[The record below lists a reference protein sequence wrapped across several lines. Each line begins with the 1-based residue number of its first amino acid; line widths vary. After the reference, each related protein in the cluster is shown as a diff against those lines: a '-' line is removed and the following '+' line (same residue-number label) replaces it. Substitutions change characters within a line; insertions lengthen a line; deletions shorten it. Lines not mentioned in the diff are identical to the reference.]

1 MVLYPHSI
9 QKEAET
15 EKVRLSNEV
24 IKYRAVLERES
35 TDPKIHACSHVIL
48 LIRDFTESR
57 GEIHMKELENT

>member
-1 MVLYPHSI
+1 MVLYPRSL

-24 IKYRAVLERES
+24 IKYRTGLKRES

-48 LIRDFTESR
+48 LIRDFTESQ
-57 GEIHMKELENT
+57 GEIHMKELEDT